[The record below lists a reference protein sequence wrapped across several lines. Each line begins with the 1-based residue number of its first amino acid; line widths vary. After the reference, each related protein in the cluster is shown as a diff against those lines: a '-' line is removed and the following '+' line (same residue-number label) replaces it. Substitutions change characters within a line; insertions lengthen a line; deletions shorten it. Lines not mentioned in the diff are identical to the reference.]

1 MLQLGVIKQIPVHP
15 DDVPK
20 TAITTPVGL
29 FEFLCMPFCLKN
41 AAQTFQ
47 RFIDHI
53 LDGLHFTYAYIDDV
67 LIASNNLTEYLI
79 HL

>member
-1 MLQLGVIKQIPVHP
+1 
-15 DDVPK
+15 
-20 TAITTPVGL
+20 
-29 FEFLCMPFCLKN
+29 MPFCLKN

-79 HL
+79 HLWQVFQRFQQYGIVINPPSAN